1 MARISSG
8 IFNKWLTNYGSAWE
22 EGDPQKAADL
32 FSEGARYQVTP
43 FTDPIEGKESIRGYW
58 ETGPAGNQKDV
69 SFSYSIIS
77 VRGNEGVAH
86 WQVNFRRTGS
96 NKFVEMDG
104 ILVAEFDDSGACTDF
119 KEWWHRQETGHD
131 DQKD

>member
-8 IFNKWLTNYGSAWE
+8 IFNKWLTNYKSAWE

-32 FSEGARYQVTP
+32 FSEGACYQVTP
-43 FTDPIEGKESIRGYW
+43 FTDPIEGKESIQGYW
-58 ETGPAGNQKDV
+58 KAGPARNQKDA

-86 WQVNFRRTGS
+86 WQVNFQRTGS

-104 ILVAEFDDSGACTDF
+104 ILVAEFDDSDSCTDF

>member
-8 IFNKWLTNYGSAWE
+8 IFYKWLTNYGSAWE

-32 FSEGARYQVTP
+32 FSEDARYQVTP

-69 SFSYSIIS
+69 SFSSSIIS